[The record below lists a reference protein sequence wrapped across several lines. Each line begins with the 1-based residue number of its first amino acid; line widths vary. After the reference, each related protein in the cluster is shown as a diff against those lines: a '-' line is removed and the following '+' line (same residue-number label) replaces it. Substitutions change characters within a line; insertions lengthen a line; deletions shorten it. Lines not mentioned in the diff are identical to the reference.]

1 MIRQILLRSAAA
13 VLLSSLA
20 AVLAPAVSQ
29 AGAQGL
35 QWRLEQPVPPEQPA
49 GVQGSQTPIGLGRIG
64 DIEFWAPNRGALITA
79 GNGSTVPPGVWIY
92 NGVTWREYASVCGA
106 TDGRIA
112 WAGAEEFWTVSDGR
126 PGQAANGLGLLPPLE
141 DNTLCHFAG
150 GSVVGSYAQP
160 GFRSSS
166 YMAMHGAACVSPSD
180 CWFAG
185 DPLPSPQVGAFHLH
199 WNGTAVEPEPNTRA
213 ETIGDMRAFGP
224 HLYESIA
231 LSLKES
237 AEAVEAVEIEHPY
250 VLTEIATSGSGLT
263 FKIQHQLSLRE
274 QILPQYAS
282 GSFPQ
287 ALGAMRLSADGESL
301 WAAAGALQSPPEGS
315 GPGALTVLR
324 DSGGVWSQVIG
335 PATEES
341 LKTVPANLAGDAVG
355 GIAAEPESSTA
366 WLALDTPTDLKN
378 PNPTVP
384 ATLAHLEADG
394 TLASEELPSA
404 QETAHGIGPKGAA
417 YKLACPAH
425 NDCWMATT
433 QGWLYHLSEE
443 GSLTLAPDTAAA
455 FNGPL
460 ISSRPTDEG
469 LPQVPSD
476 APPVDD
482 SGLEGS
488 QSGASSAV
496 KPPPANPF
504 ASVTVPLLTQVHTR
518 LVHGTKLELSFHLA
532 VKARVKLV
540 AMRKASVVASTPTR
554 VLKAGKRSLLL
565 QLNARRWP
573 TKLNLQTHALAPLP
587 KISTRSSNVESV
599 GTSLR
604 FPGARGLF
612 GSGPSL

>member
-1 MIRQILLRSAAA
+1 MTRSRAAGLLALSLVCVLGLAAA
-13 VLLSSLA
+13 PASAQA
-20 AVLAPAVSQ
+20 A
-29 AGAQGL
+29 GL

-49 GVQGSQTPIGLGRIG
+49 GVEGSKTPIGLGRIG

-112 WAGAEEFWTVSDGR
+112 WAGPEEFWTVSDGR

-150 GSVVGSYAQP
+150 GSVAGSYAQP

-166 YMAMHGAACVSPSD
+166 YMAMHGAACAAANN
-180 CWFAG
+180 CWFGG

-199 WNGTAVEPEPNTRA
+199 WNGTAVEAEPNTRA
-213 ETIGDMRAFGP
+213 ETIGDMRAFEG

-231 LSLKES
+231 LTLKES

-250 VLTEIATSGSGLT
+250 VLTEISTSGTGLS
-263 FKIQHQLSLRE
+263 FKTQHQLSLRE
-274 QILPQYAS
+274 QILPQYTP

-287 ALGAMRLSADGESL
+287 GLGALKLSADSESM
-301 WAAAGALQSPPEGS
+301 WAAAGAVQEPPEGS
-315 GPGALTVLR
+315 GPGSLTVLR
-324 DSGGVWSQVIG
+324 DAAGAWTQVLG
-335 PATEES
+335 PATEET
-341 LKTVPANLAGDAVG
+341 LQTVPGNLAGDAVG
-355 GIAAEPESSTA
+355 GIAAEPGSQAA
-366 WLALDTPTDLKN
+366 WLALDTPTDLRN

-384 ATLAHLEADG
+384 ATLVHLESSG
-394 TLASEELPSA
+394 SLTTEQLPSA
-404 QETAHGIGPKGAA
+404 QEGAEGVGPKGAA
-417 YKLACPAH
+417 YRIACPAH

-443 GSLTLAPDTAAA
+443 GSRTLPPDSAPA
-455 FNGPL
+455 FGGPL
-460 ISSRPTDEG
+460 ITSRPSDEG

-482 SGLEGS
+482 SGLEES
-488 QSGASSAV
+488 QGGSGAPV
-496 KPPPANPF
+496 KPPPAAPF
-504 ASVTVPLLTQVHTR
+504 ATVTVPLLTQVHTR
-518 LVHGTKLELSFHLA
+518 LVKGTTLELSFHLA

-540 AMRKASVVASTPTR
+540 AMRRSSVVASTPTR
-554 VLKAGKRSLLL
+554 VLKAGKRSLFL
-565 QLNARRWP
+565 QLDARRWP

-587 KISTRSSNVESV
+587 KVSTRSSGVESV

-604 FPGARGLF
+604 FPAFGRLL
-612 GSGPSL
+612 GSGPTL

>member
-1 MIRQILLRSAAA
+1 MIRTALVRLAAA
-13 VLLSSLA
+13 ALLGSLA
-20 AVLAPAVSQ
+20 LVLAPAVGQ
-29 AGAQGL
+29 AAAGL
-35 QWRLEQPVPPEQPA
+35 QWRLQQPLPPEQPA
-49 GVQGSQTPIGLGRIG
+49 GGQGSRTPIGLGRIG

-112 WAGAEEFWTVSDGR
+112 WAGPEEFWTVSDGR

-150 GSVVGSYAQP
+150 GIVAGSYAQP

-166 YMAMHGAACVSPSD
+166 YMPMHGAACVSAAN

-199 WNGTAVEPEPNTRA
+199 WNGADVEAEPNTRA
-213 ETIGDMRAFGP
+213 ETIGDMRAFEG

-250 VLTEIATSGSGLT
+250 VLTEISTSGSGLT
-263 FKIQHQLSLRE
+263 FKTQHQLSLTE
-274 QILPQYAS
+274 QILPQYS
-282 GSFPQ
+282 PGSFPQ
-287 ALGAMRLSADGESL
+287 ALGAMRLSADSEAL
-301 WAAAGALQSPPEGS
+301 WAAAGAVQSPPEGS

-324 DSGGVWSQVIG
+324 GSGGSWSQVLG
-335 PATEES
+335 PEAEES
-341 LKTVPANLAGDAVG
+341 LRVVPSDLAGDAVA
-355 GIAAEPESSTA
+355 GIAAEPGSSTA
-366 WLALDTPTDLKN
+366 WLALDAPGDLKN

-394 TLASEELPSA
+394 TLSTEQLPSA
-404 QETAHGIGPKGAA
+404 QEGAEGVGPKGAA
-417 YKLACPAH
+417 YRIVCPAH

-443 GSLTLAPDTAAA
+443 GNRTLPPDTAPA
-455 FNGPL
+455 FSGPL
-460 ISSRPTDEG
+460 ITSRPSDEG

-482 SGLEGS
+482 SGLEESKGGS
-488 QSGASSAV
+488 GGPI
-496 KPPPANPF
+496 KPPPAAPF
-504 ASVTVPLLTQVHTR
+504 ASVTVPLLTHVRTR
-518 LVHGTKLELSFHLA
+518 LVRGTTLELSFHLA
-532 VKARVKLV
+532 VKARVRLV
-540 AMRKASVVASTPTR
+540 AMRKSSVVAHTATR
-554 VLKAGKRSLLL
+554 TLKAGTRSLLL
-565 QLNARRWP
+565 QLNVHRWP
-573 TKLNLQTHALAPLP
+573 TKLNLQTRALAPLP
-587 KISTRSSNVESV
+587 KVSTRSNGVESV

-604 FPGARGLF
+604 FPASSRLF
-612 GSGPSL
+612 GSGPTL